1 MATISGMP
9 VHSRPECLNLNVRC
23 SSTCRCM
30 HTHARAGAISCVLSC
45 GGCTAWW
52 GVARSGHDVAAAG
65 VVECDLVACGL
76 AVGGLVRVGGASSPL
91 HGPGGRVLN
100 QSMRPYRRG
109 GVRAQA
115 ATSACV
121 SHRMRAQG
129 PGSRA
134 HLFRRC
140 AQTCARDE
148 SSLRFGRS
156 RTSLK
161 SSLVSSSMRSAC
173 ALNDRPDTPSTP
185 PATAC
190 RKESRRRKPAI
201 IPKTADPSC
210 GRRCG
215 TMPIRQKNNSGQRNT
230 AARR

>member
-1 MATISGMP
+1 MGCGP
-9 VHSRPECLNLNVRC
+9 VGTRC
-23 SSTCRCM
+23 S
-30 HTHARAGAISCVLSC
+30 
-45 GGCTAWW
+45 GC
-52 GVARSGHDVAAAG
+52 G

-76 AVGGLVRVGGASSPL
+76 AAGGLVRVGGASSPL

-121 SHRMRAQG
+121 PHRMRAQG
-129 PGSRA
+129 AGSRT
-134 HLFRRC
+134 HVFRRC

-201 IPKTADPSC
+201 IAKTADPSC
-210 GRRCG
+210 G
-215 TMPIRQKNNSGQRNT
+215 SGQMETADRNPHRC
-230 AARR
+230 ARLRLLTLLTLREVDVS